1 MDIDEKKGWLVS
13 ETQQLLFF
21 LEYAGEL
28 RTFVLREEKTAP
40 YKDHHLTPGQAVRG
54 EKKQVR
60 ELTRREKKN
69 TLSLD
74 RKGQARN
81 TYTHTR
87 SNSYHE

>member
-60 ELTRREKKN
+60 ELTRREKKYSEPRPKR
-69 TLSLD
+69 TS
-74 RKGQARN
+74 KKH
-81 TYTHTR
+81 THTHTR